1 MHFGWLGVLL
11 LAVGPGAG
19 DGSDTEAAVAR
30 ARAALRARLGVDD
43 ARLSLVDVSSA
54 RWNDT
59 SLGCPEKGQ
68 VYQPVLTQGH
78 VVHLRVDDRTYDLR
92 VAGESARVCEAADGA
107 AAQAVAAARV
117 SRLARR
123 ELAAK
128 LGVEESQVH
137 VEFVRPRTWPDAS
150 LGCGAEGSAAAPAD
164 NGVRGFLIELTA
176 GGRRHEYHADAD
188 RVVACGVGTT
198 HAPKP

>member
-1 MHFGWLGVLL
+1 MHFGWLGALL
-11 LAVGPGAG
+11 LALGPGAG
-19 DGSDTEAAVAR
+19 DGPDADAAVAR
-30 ARAALRARLGVDD
+30 AREALRARLGIADS
-43 ARLSLVDVSSA
+43 RINLVDASAA

-92 VAGESARVCEAADGA
+92 VTGERARVCEAADGA

-123 ELAAK
+123 DLAARLK
-128 LGVEESQVH
+128 LSESDVH

-150 LGCGAEGSAAAPAD
+150 LGCGAEGSLAAPAD
-164 NGVRGFLIELTA
+164 DGVRGFLIELTA
-176 GGRRHEYHADAD
+176 GGQRHEYHADTD
-188 RVVACGVGTT
+188 RVVACGGGTT
-198 HAPKP
+198 RAPKP